1 MLTEAVIPGTAP
13 PPPIFVAPEENIFLW
28 HFMFNQLA
36 DLPETLTGGVSGS
49 ILAIS
54 STAGPIG
61 AIGWRR
67 RCISL
72 LTQRRAACAP
82 DSTITGRSGDRAA
95 KPPARR
101 HAPDDA
107 GVDGGAE
114 HATGDAP
121 LTTLRGNAHDLRG
134 ETVAGCGHF
143 ITEECHEEFIALITP
158 FGRRTPCRS
167 MNALPLFDGI
177 GRCAAPASLAEMRA
191 ATETG
196 LRRLQGEAE
205 PSGGVRDYTVIA
217 ADGYRIALRAYLPA
231 RENCAAA
238 QPAMLFAHGG
248 GWCLGS
254 LALYDRPCQAL
265 ANATGRVILSVDY
278 RLAPE
283 YPFPQPLEDVYQA
296 LCWVAQQAPQ
306 LRIDAQRGG
315 GRRQRRG
322 NLAAAVALLAR
333 DRGGPHIERQLL
345 LYPALSRE
353 MATTSYREF
362 AEGTF

>member
-1 MLTEAVIPGTAP
+1 MPLDERITAFLTASADAP
-13 PPPIFVAPEENIFLW
+13 P
-28 HFMFNQLA
+28 
-36 DLPETLTGGVSGS
+36 
-49 ILAIS
+49 
-54 STAGPIG
+54 
-61 AIGWRR
+61 
-67 RCISL
+67 
-72 LTQRRAACAP
+72 
-82 DSTITGRSGDRAA
+82 
-95 KPPARR
+95 
-101 HAPDDA
+101 
-107 GVDGGAE
+107 
-114 HATGDAP
+114 
-121 LTTLRGNAHDLRG
+121 
-134 ETVAGCGHF
+134 
-143 ITEECHEEFIALITP
+143 
-158 FGRRTPCRS
+158 
-167 MNALPLFDGI
+167 
-177 GRCAAPASLAEMRA
+177 PASLAEMRV

-205 PSGGVRDYTVIA
+205 PSGGVRDFTVVA

-231 RENCAAA
+231 GENRAAA

-306 LRIDAQRGG
+306 LGIDA
-315 GRRQRRG
+315 QRRG

-353 MATTSYREF
+353 MTTKSYCEF
-362 AEGTF
+362 AEGYFLTRDGMVFCWQQYLAQRRDPGAEPLHAATLRGLPPATILSCEYDPLRDEAEQYAQRLREAGVPVRCERLPGMVHACIHMLGLTPAARRLFELARE

>member
-1 MLTEAVIPGTAP
+1 MGIGSRCAP
-13 PPPIFVAPEENIFLW
+13 
-28 HFMFNQLA
+28 
-36 DLPETLTGGVSGS
+36 
-49 ILAIS
+49 
-54 STAGPIG
+54 
-61 AIGWRR
+61 
-67 RCISL
+67 ISL
-72 LTQRRAACAP
+72 
-82 DSTITGRSGDRAA
+82 
-95 KPPARR
+95 
-101 HAPDDA
+101 
-107 GVDGGAE
+107 
-114 HATGDAP
+114 
-121 LTTLRGNAHDLRG
+121 RG
-134 ETVAGCGHF
+134 
-143 ITEECHEEFIALITP
+143 
-158 FGRRTPCRS
+158 
-167 MNALPLFDGI
+167 
-177 GRCAAPASLAEMRA
+177 
-191 ATETG
+191 
-196 LRRLQGEAE
+196 
-205 PSGGVRDYTVIA
+205 
-217 ADGYRIALRAYLPA
+217 
-231 RENCAAA
+231 AAA

-306 LRIDAQRGG
+306 LGIDAQRW
-315 GRRQRRG
+315 RWAATAPG